1 MSAPKTDKLS
11 LLHPRYWTT
20 WLALGMLRMFEP
32 LPYSVLVM
40 LGRFIGNVLAIL
52 PLSFVRIARRNL
64 ELCFPEKPAA
74 ERQRI
79 LREHFRSVG
88 IGLFETAMS
97 WWSSDERIRSLGALS
112 GQEHLDAALARGRGA
127 ILLSAHFTTLE
138 IGARSLTARGP
149 TNIMYRPTS
158 NLVLERFLARNR
170 SKHAKRAIPRDD
182 IRTLISA
189 LKGNEA
195 VWYAPDQAYRKKGA
209 EMVPFFGIPAATNT
223 ATSRLVRMTGATVL
237 PYFVERLP
245 GSAGYRLTI
254 LPALDNFPSDQP
266 AKDAQRFNELIEAHA
281 RHVPSQYLW
290 IHRRFKGLTP
300 DYPNYYSRKFD
311 SAQVPTPASNAR
323 QSPSE

>member
-1 MSAPKTDKLS
+1 MSTPNTLA
-11 LLHPRYWTT
+11 LLKPRYWTT
-20 WLALGMLRMFEP
+20 WLALGLLRLFEP
-32 LPYSVLVM
+32 LPYSVHVA
-40 LGRFIGNVLAIL
+40 LGRAIGNLLSIL
-52 PLSFVRIARRNL
+52 PLNFVRIARRNL
-64 ELCFPEKPAA
+64 ELCFPEKSAD

-79 LREHFRSVG
+79 LREHFRSVA

-97 WWSSDERIRSLGALS
+97 WWSSDARIRSLGTLH
-112 GQEHLDAALARGRGA
+112 GQEHLDAALARGRGV

-158 NLVLERFLARNR
+158 NLVLERFLAINR

-189 LKGNEA
+189 LKNNEA

-223 ATSRLVRMTGATVL
+223 ATSRLARMTGAAVL

-245 GSAGYRLTI
+245 KSEGYRLTI
-254 LPALDNFPSDQP
+254 LPALENFPSDSP
-266 AKDAQRFNELIEAHA
+266 ANDAQRFNELIEAHA
-281 RHVPSQYLW
+281 RHVPAQYLW

-300 DYPNYYSRKFD
+300 DYPNYYSRSFD
-311 SAQVPTPASNAR
+311 PTQAPTPASSAR
-323 QSPSE
+323 QSSSE